1 MTAKENLYRY
11 YHHQTFEV
19 MPLFGEGEHSFYPV
33 NGFLERPPMNG
44 GGKDWFGC
52 EWIYSELAGAPAPSM
67 EHYVLDDICNWREK
81 VIFPDL
87 DALDWK
93 KAMEEDQVA
102 AADREHQVVN
112 LVICTG
118 IFERLHTLM
127 GFEESLMAMITDPE
141 EVEAFF
147 DRMTEYKIE
156 LIEKLH
162 QYYNP
167 DVITFHDDW
176 GTQKAM
182 FFSPELWRQ
191 LLKPR
196 MKKIVDKAH
205 ECGIAFLQH
214 SCGKMDEIIP
224 DICEIGVDV
233 FQCMDINDIGAA
245 LEKTGDKMCYQV
257 SVHSQLFESMDKS
270 GQLTEEIVR
279 EMVHKEF
286 MEWGATG
293 KYDPLVFPP
302 QTWYEKVVMDEFLKC
317 REELR
322 GTYK

>member
-87 DALDWK
+87 DAWDWK

-127 GFEESLMAMITDPE
+127 GFEESLMAMITDP
-141 EVEAFF
+141 
-147 DRMTEYKIE
+147 DRI
-156 LIEKLH
+156 
-162 QYYNP
+162 Q
-167 DVITFHDDW
+167 DRAD
-176 GTQKAM
+176 
-182 FFSPELWRQ
+182 
-191 LLKPR
+191 
-196 MKKIVDKAH
+196 
-205 ECGIAFLQH
+205 
-214 SCGKMDEIIP
+214 
-224 DICEIGVDV
+224 
-233 FQCMDINDIGAA
+233 
-245 LEKTGDKMCYQV
+245 
-257 SVHSQLFESMDKS
+257 
-270 GQLTEEIVR
+270 
-279 EMVHKEF
+279 
-286 MEWGATG
+286 
-293 KYDPLVFPP
+293 
-302 QTWYEKVVMDEFLKC
+302 
-317 REELR
+317 
-322 GTYK
+322 